1 MYYAQID
8 IATRIVTGET
18 MPHSPID
25 AEHMIEITE
34 AQYGTTLH
42 KRHNAA
48 TGEFEYVAP
57 PPVRDLPKVDYLKR
71 FTQAERIAIRNAGKT
86 DDLVNDYIELMN
98 SAVTVHLDDP
108 DTVAGVNALESA
120 GALAPGRAAEIL
132 A

>member
-8 IATRIVTGET
+8 LNTNIVTSVT
-18 MPHSPID
+18 QTHSEVIVP
-25 AEHMIEITE
+25 HMIEIQE
-34 AQYGTTLH
+34 FDISLLG
-42 KRHNAA
+42 KRYNSQ

-98 SAVTVHLDDP
+98 AAVTVHLDDP

-120 GALAPGRAAEIL
+120 GALATGRAAEIL